1 MNKTLMY
8 KYKPN
13 RINDFQIEDN
23 IKEIISSLLEMDNLN
38 ILLLGDSGTGKTSLL
53 DAIVNEY
60 YDGNIQEQ
68 NTLYINNLKE
78 QGIQY
83 YRNEV
88 KTFSQTY
95 SNINNKKKCIIL
107 DDIDNINEQSQ
118 QVFRNCI
125 DKYSNNV
132 NFICSCTN
140 IQKVIDS
147 IQSRMII
154 IRLKPVSTISLVEIL
169 NKIVIDEKIKLEDNA
184 KKFLIDVSNNSI
196 RIMINYLEKFKI
208 LKKKITINIAK
219 QLCSNISFLEFEKY
233 TCLLIDNDLNGAIKI
248 LYNLY
253 HNGYSV
259 IDIFDNY
266 FIYIK
271 IHEFNDDCIKYEI
284 IKLLCKYITIF
295 HNLHEDEIE
304 LALFSNNLHDI
315 ICNINE

>member
-1 MNKTLMY
+1 MNKTLTY
-8 KYKPN
+8 KYKPKN
-13 RINDFQIEDN
+13 INKFEIDDN
-23 IKEIISSLLEMDNLN
+23 IKHILLTLLEMNNLN
-38 ILLLGDSGTGKTSLL
+38 ILILGDSGTGKSALL
-53 DAIVNEY
+53 DAIINEY
-60 YDGNIQEQ
+60 YEDNFQEQ

-95 SNINNKKKCIIL
+95 SNIINKKKCIIL

-154 IRLKPVSTISLVEIL
+154 IKLKPITNENLTNIL
-169 NKIVIDEKIKLEDNA
+169 NSIIINENINIDIDA
-184 KKFLIDVSNNSI
+184 RDFLINLSNTSI

-208 LKKKITINIAK
+208 LNKRITINIAK

-233 TCLLIDNDLNGAIKI
+233 TTFLIENKLKEAIRTF
-248 LYNLY
+248 YNLY

-259 IDIFDNY
+259 IDILDNY
-266 FIYIK
+266 FLYVKIYDFK
-271 IHEFNDDCIKYEI
+271 NDNIKYEI

-315 ICNINE
+315 IIKN

>member
-1 MNKTLMY
+1 MNKTLTY
-8 KYKPN
+8 KYKPKT
-13 RINDFQIEDN
+13 IHKFEIGDD
-23 IKEIISSLLEMDNLN
+23 IKHILTTLLKMNNLN
-38 ILLLGDSGTGKTSLL
+38 ILILGDSGTGKSALL

-60 YDGNIQEQ
+60 YEDNFQQQ
-68 NTLYINNLKE
+68 NVLYINNLKE

-95 SNINNKKKCIIL
+95 SNIINKKKCIIL

-154 IRLKPVSTISLVEIL
+154 IKLKPVNNNNLTNIL
-169 NKIVIDEKIKLEDNA
+169 NSIVINENINIDIDA
-184 KKFLIDVSNNSI
+184 RDFLINLSNNSI

-208 LKKKITINIAK
+208 LNKRITINIAK

-233 TCLLIDNDLNGAIKI
+233 TTNLIENKLKEGIRI
-248 LYNLY
+248 FYNLY

-259 IDIFDNY
+259 IDILDNY
-266 FIYIK
+266 FIYVK
-271 IHEFNDDCIKYEI
+271 LYDFKNDNIKYEI

-315 ICNINE
+315 ILQK

>member
-1 MNKTLMY
+1 MNKTLTY
-8 KYKPN
+8 KYKPKT
-13 RINDFQIEDN
+13 INKFEIDDN
-23 IKEIISSLLEMDNLN
+23 IKHILITLLKMNNLN
-38 ILLLGDSGTGKTSLL
+38 ILILGDSGTGKSALL

-60 YDGNIQEQ
+60 YEDNFQEQ

-95 SNINNKKKCIIL
+95 SNIINKKKCIIL

-154 IRLKPVSTISLVEIL
+154 IKLKPINNNNLTNIL
-169 NKIVIDEKIKLEDNA
+169 NSIIINENINIDIDA
-184 KKFLIDVSNNSI
+184 RDFLINLSNTSI

-208 LKKKITINIAK
+208 LNKRITINIAK

-233 TCLLIDNDLNGAIKI
+233 TKYLIENKLKEAIRTF
-248 LYNLY
+248 YNLY

-259 IDIFDNY
+259 IDILDNY
-266 FIYIK
+266 FIYVK
-271 IHEFNDDCIKYEI
+271 IYDFNNDNIKYEI

-315 ICNINE
+315 IIKN